1 VRIHLGIDDT
11 DSLAG
16 GCTTK
21 IATDLVLQLVERG
34 VRFLDHPNL
43 VRLNPNVPWKTR
55 GNGAVCL
62 RIECQVRP
70 EEILELATEEIDRSS
85 RLGDLETDPGV
96 VVVTG
101 AVPKDIVRFSEE
113 ALVRIVT
120 LDEAFS
126 IIKKVG
132 ADAFGYGSAQGVIGA
147 LAAIGNTLD
156 CDHTFELIAYRSRN
170 FVGKPRLID
179 KSSIFRMSEKMKD
192 VTFNNIDPETGRILI
207 TPRGPDPILCGVR
220 GESAEAVRKAFQMLQ
235 IGELVSA
242 WVIFRT
248 NQGTDAHLARKSA
261 LVDLQDN
268 CAVIAEGTV
277 KEKPHT
283 ICGGHVIFPLQD
295 ETGSVDCAAYEPT
308 GHFREIVKRLEPGDR
323 LRVFGGVRPPS
334 STIPRTINL
343 EKLQILKPIG
353 HKKSQNPICSACGKR
368 MKSAGRG
375 QGYRCKRCR
384 TLASSKIHNEIRREL
399 EEKVYLP
406 PPRAHRHLTKPQVR
420 YGRES
425 SGLRLA
431 PTSGW
436 HFP

>member
-1 VRIHLGIDDT
+1 MRIHLGIDDT

-21 IATDLVLQLVERG
+21 IATDLVLELAEKG
-34 VRFLDHPNL
+34 VRFLDYPNL

-55 GNGAVCL
+55 GNGAICL
-62 RIECQVRP
+62 RIESELRP
-70 EEILELATEEIDRSS
+70 EETLELAMEEIDRNS

-96 VVVTG
+96 VVVEG
-101 AVPKDIVRFSEE
+101 AVPNDIVQLSEE

-126 IIKKVG
+126 VIKKVG
-132 ADAFGYGSAQGVIGA
+132 ANAAGYGSAQGVIGA

-156 CDHTFELIAYRSRN
+156 RDHTFELIAYRSRN
-170 FVGKPRLID
+170 FVGKPRLINK
-179 KSSIFRMSEKMKD
+179 KSILRMSDKMKD
-192 VTFNNIDPETGRILI
+192 VTFNNVDPETGRVLI

-220 GESAEAVRKAFQMLQ
+220 GESAEAVRKAFHMLQ
-235 IGELVSA
+235 IGEPVTA
-242 WVIFRT
+242 WMIFRT
-248 NQGTDAHLARKSA
+248 NQGTDAHLVRKSA
-261 LVDLQDN
+261 LAGLQDN
-268 CAVIAEGTV
+268 WAVIAEGTV

-308 GHFREIVKRLEPGDR
+308 GSFREIIKGLEPGDE
-323 LRVFGGVRPPS
+323 LRVFGGVRPAGSP
-334 STIPRTINL
+334 IPRTINL
-343 EKLQILKPIG
+343 EKLEVLKLIA
-353 HKKSQNPICSACGKR
+353 HKTSQNPICSTCGKR
-368 MKSAGRG
+368 MKSAGKG

-384 TLASSKIHNEIRREL
+384 TLASSKIHSEIRREL

-406 PPRAHRHLTKPQVR
+406 PPRAHRHLTKPEVR

-425 SGLRLA
+425 SGLCRA